1 MNIKNNGQP
10 MNPLM
15 NKDSFVKKGS
25 TSDKSKGKGFGGP
38 MIDEITKDFENCS
51 WDLINNKNLDYP
63 VEFIFK
69 FELQQLE

>member
-1 MNIKNNGQP
+1 
-10 MNPLM
+10 
-15 NKDSFVKKGS
+15 
-25 TSDKSKGKGFGGP
+25 